1 VRVQLLGQPR
11 ITVGGN
17 EITGGLRKA
26 RELVAYL
33 AMHPD
38 GATGEAV
45 SEALWPGA
53 PRGYGT
59 AQRNNAVRKL
69 REQLRSATGLEQ
81 PMFVT
86 LANDRYRLDAALFDI
101 DLWRFQRAL
110 DQARRAED
118 GDSRLA
124 ACQEAVSLYEG
135 PLADG
140 AGYEWAEPY
149 AEQARRRALDACTT
163 IAEILAPRDPEE
175 ALAVLETAIGC
186 DPYNEF
192 VYQKVMRL
200 QAAAGRPDAVRR
212 TLSLLETRLS
222 DLGVTPGPQT
232 RSLAASLLGV
242 PMSHAA
248 GADPGP
254 ARSRS
259 RS

>member
-1 VRVQLLGQPR
+1 
-11 ITVGGN
+11 
-17 EITGGLRKA
+17 
-26 RELVAYL
+26 
-33 AMHPD
+33 M
-38 GATGEAV
+38 
-45 SEALWPGA
+45 
-53 PRGYGT
+53 
-59 AQRNNAVRKL
+59 
-69 REQLRSATGLEQ
+69 

-86 LANDRYRLDAALFDI
+86 LASDRYQLDAALFDI

-118 GDSRLA
+118 GDARLA

-222 DLGVTPGPQT
+222 GLGVTPGPQT

-242 PMSHAA
+242 PASPAA

-259 RS
+259 GS